1 MLAGGMLASVTGM
14 RTPNLS
20 GPDSQAIAAA
30 PPFPERVPWL
40 AVFVF
45 VAVACGLAWLVAL
58 PLWLNGGGLA
68 DPLAALLLPLMM
80 FTPGIA
86 ALVAVYVVQ
95 RPRPR
100 PIAAYLGL
108 WPLRPFGRTIWLT
121 VFGIVGSALLVIGGA
136 FLAAALGLV
145 QLDLVNFSGFAQVL
159 DATSPVA
166 LEVPV
171 HVIVLLQV
179 LTIPF
184 AAIFNGIFA
193 FGEELGWRGWLLPS
207 LRPLGTWPALLLTGA
222 VWGFW
227 HSPIIL
233 LGHNFAQPNL
243 LGVAMMVGGCMFY
256 GVLIGWLRLRSAS
269 VWPAVFAHG
278 AFNAAAGFLILIAA
292 AGTSADPVAVGPLGW
307 AAWIVMAAVIAILAL
322 TGQFRIQPG
331 LQRRVTAPIAP
342 PAPAQAPP
350 AATP

>member
-1 MLAGGMLASVTGM
+1 MSVE
-14 RTPNLS
+14 
-20 GPDSQAIAAA
+20 
-30 PPFPERVPWL
+30 PPFPDRVPWP
-40 AVFVF
+40 AVGVF

-58 PLWLNGGGLA
+58 PLWLDGSGLA
-68 DPLAALLLPLMM
+68 NPLAALLLPLMM

-86 ALVAVYVVQ
+86 ALVAVVVQ

-100 PIAAYLGL
+100 PTAAYLGL
-108 WPLRPFGRTIWLT
+108 WPLRPFRRTIWLT
-121 VFGIVGSALLVIGGA
+121 VFGILGSALLVICGA

-145 QLDLVNFSGFAQVL
+145 QLDLVGFSGFAQVL

-166 LEVPV
+166 VEVSV

-179 LTIPF
+179 LTIPV
-184 AAIFNGIFA
+184 AAIVNGIFA

-207 LRPLGTWPALLLTGA
+207 LRPLGTWPALLITGA

-243 LGVAMMVGGCMFY
+243 LGVVMMITGCMFY

-278 AFNAAAGFLILIAA
+278 AFNAAAGFLILVAA
-292 AGTSADPVAVGPLGW
+292 AGTTADPVAVGPLGW
-307 AAWIVMAAVIAILAL
+307 VTWLVMAAVIVALAL

-331 LQRRVTAPIAP
+331 LQRRVKAPIGQ
-342 PAPAQAPP
+342 PAPAEVPP